1 MKTVTS
7 ELQHKKMTETPI
19 TPLLVSLSLPSVANM
34 LLSSIYNMADTYFV
48 TSLGESAIGGVGIVF
63 SIQSIIQAVGFGVSM
78 GGSSIVSR
86 KLGEKDNNSANRYA
100 SSSVL
105 MGLVLGSLIA
115 IICLSFLDPLLLLI
129 GATKTILPYA
139 RDYATVILLAA
150 PLMCTSF
157 VLGPLL
163 RAEGRATFSM
173 TVGLLGGLIN
183 MGLDPIFIF
192 VLKLGVKGA
201 AIATAISQ
209 VISFSIA
216 MSFYA
221 LGKGVIKLSPKY
233 ISRSLCD
240 YWLIIKTG
248 APTVFRQGLG
258 SVATTLLNVRVKV
271 YGDAA
276 VAAVSLANK
285 IYIFIRSIV
294 LGVGQG
300 FQPIAG
306 YNFGAKRLERVKKV
320 FVAATFFGSVVA
332 IIGAVLCLVFPTQV
346 IGLFGAENPQVV
358 KIGARL
364 LLMYSVAL
372 PFLGFS
378 SYVNM
383 MYQSLGFVKGAT
395 FLASCRQGV
404 YFIPLILTLPIF
416 FGIDGVLIAQPI
428 ADILTFVTAI
438 PFCIWF
444 IKKILGTKK
453 TPD

>member
-1 MKTVTS
+1 MKALTS

-19 TPLLVSLSLPSVANM
+19 TRLLISLSLPSVANM

-63 SIQSIIQAVGFGVSM
+63 SIQSIIQSVGFGVSM
-78 GGSSIVSR
+78 GSSSIVSR
-86 KLGEKDNNSANRYA
+86 KLGEKDNNAANRFA
-100 SSSVL
+100 SSAVL
-105 MGLVLGSLIA
+105 MGFVLGLLIA
-115 IICLSFLDPLLLLI
+115 VICLLVLDPLLLLI
-129 GATKTILPYA
+129 GATETILPFA
-139 RDYATVILLAA
+139 RDYATVILIAA

-173 TVGLLGGLIN
+173 LVGLSGGLIN
-183 MGLDPIFIF
+183 MALDPIFIF
-192 VLKLGVKGA
+192 VFGLGVKGA

-209 VISFSIA
+209 TISFSIA
-216 MSFYA
+216 MAFYV
-221 LGKGVIKLSPKY
+221 LGKGVIKLSPKF
-233 ISRSLCD
+233 ISHSLRD

-258 SVATTLLNVRVKV
+258 SVATTLLNVRVKI

-285 IYIFIRSIV
+285 VYIFIRSIV

-306 YNFGAKRLERVKKV
+306 YNYGAKRLDRVKKV
-320 FVAATFFGSVVA
+320 FVAATIFGSC
-332 IIGAVLCLVFPTQV
+332 GAVLGALLCATVPHGV
-346 IGLFGAENPQVV
+346 MNLFGAKNPEVA

-364 LLMYSVAL
+364 LFMYAFAL
-372 PFLGFS
+372 PLLGFS

-404 YFIPLILTLPIF
+404 YFIPLILILPF
-416 FGIDGVLIAQPI
+416 FFKMDGVLMTQPL
-428 ADILTFVTAI
+428 ADILTFLTSI
-438 PFCIWF
+438 PFCVWF
-444 IKKILGTKK
+444 IRKILNTKK
-453 TPD
+453 SPV